1 MPTKP
6 SHIRTR
12 LFKAVRS
19 QYVQTTTLL
28 LSGLLIAGPASAEN
42 TDSHVQWECRAEAN
56 GAWACGERVMP
67 GRVFPRPPRPEPI
80 EAIPEDDGPQVKL
93 ARNLDWVEE
102 EALSDKEQEKKARGC
117 CGAYIEPPRDYP
129 EGDMDPS
136 DAPMRVASETTE
148 VEQENIAHLRGK
160 VQLTQGFRQVRSQ
173 NATVDQNARTVD
185 LDGDVQFR
193 EPGLLL
199 TGDHAQINMDTKDV
213 TVDNANY
220 LLHESNV
227 RGTADRMNRSGDVF
241 YIDNATYTTCEPGS
255 NAWRLVSSQVD
266 INPETGIAH
275 AKHVRLEVKD
285 IPVLYAPWLRFP
297 IDERRASGLLFPT
310 FTFGDDNGFDFAQ
323 PIYLNLAPNYDAT
336 ITPRYIQERGSMA
349 EIELRHMSKLTNTIA
364 SSAFLPSDDGG
375 DDSDEDPNTLTG
387 KRDHEGDDR
396 WLLSMDH
403 LGGIGKRWET
413 RVDYTKVSDSD
424 YFRDM
429 GNATIEVN
437 SQTYLRQLASTSYRA
452 DNWRLSVKGQQ
463 YQTINDD
470 VNSIDQYKMLPR
482 VDANGN
488 YRFGDFVFDLENQY
502 TWFDHKDDNDFLPA
516 DRQGT
521 TFLEDDQGTFVTGH
535 RLRLDYG
542 VSWDKQWAWGYFKP
556 TFKVRNLT
564 YSLDDPLL
572 NQSDDSPS
580 ITVPTGIID
589 TGIYLERNTT
599 WLSGYTQTFEPR
611 LYMVHTKYED
621 QSDLPDFDTSPM
633 TFSYNQLFRDDRF
646 IGGDRIGDT
655 KQISIGL
662 TSRLL
667 EQSSS
672 TEWLRA
678 SIGQIFYLD
687 DRYISLD
694 PRLSKS
700 FLKANDP
707 DTLSPTLR
715 DIAADL
721 MREESALAAEFALR
735 LSENFKLQSDI
746 LYDEKEGK
754 FDRGSANLRYNDR
767 NNRIFNLG
775 YRFNR
780 KIPQVIGGQLFDTD
794 IEQADFS
801 TMFPI
806 SRNFS
811 LIGRHNYDLTNSRD
825 LETFAGF
832 QYESCCWRF
841 SLVARRWLDRN
852 DYILI
857 PDEDLT
863 EDSGVFFQIQFK
875 GLAGS
880 GSGVD
885 SILEDGI
892 YGYVPP
898 TN

>member
-1 MPTKP
+1 MPIKP

-12 LFKAVRS
+12 LYQAVRS
-19 QYVQTTTLL
+19 QSVQTSTLL
-28 LSGLLIAGPASAEN
+28 LSGFLIATPAVAQN
-42 TDSHVQWECRAEAN
+42 ADSHVQWECRADAS
-56 GAWACGERVMP
+56 GAWACGETVMP
-67 GRVFPRPPRPEPI
+67 GRVFPRPARPEPV
-80 EAIPEDDGPQVKL
+80 ETPPADGGPQVQL
-93 ARNLDWVEE
+93 ARNLDWVDEE
-102 EALSDKEQEKKARGC
+102 SLSEAEQEKISSGC

-129 EGDMDPS
+129 EGGMDPA

-160 VQLTQGFRQVRSQ
+160 VQLTQGYRQVRSQ
-173 NATVDQNARTVD
+173 NATVNQSARTVD

-213 TVDNANY
+213 TVDNATY

-227 RGTADRMNRSGDVF
+227 RGTADRMNRIGDVF

-255 NAWRLVSSQVD
+255 NAWHLVSSNVD

-275 AKHVRLEVKD
+275 ARHVRLEVKD

-297 IDERRASGLLFPT
+297 IDERRASGLLFPS
-310 FTFGDDNGFDFAQ
+310 FSFGEDNGFDFAQ

-336 ITPRYIQERGSMA
+336 ITPRYLQERGAMA
-349 EIELRHMSKLTNTIA
+349 EAEFRHISKRTDTIV
-364 SSAFLPSDDGG
+364 SGAFLPSDDGG
-375 DDSDEDPNTLTG
+375 NGSAEDPTTLAG
-387 KRDHEGDDR
+387 KKDHEGDDR
-396 WLLSMDH
+396 WLLNMEH

-424 YFRDM
+424 YFRDL

-437 SQTYLRQLASTSYRA
+437 SQTYLKQLASAAYQA
-452 DNWRLSVKGQQ
+452 DNWYLSVRSQQ

-470 VNSIDQYKMLPR
+470 PNSIDQYKMLPR

-488 YRFGDFVFDLENQY
+488 YRLGDFVFALKNQY
-502 TWFDHKDDNDFLPA
+502 TLFDHTDDDGLLPA
-516 DRQGT
+516 SLQGS
-521 TFLEDDQGTFVTGH
+521 TFFEDDQGTFVTGH
-535 RLRLDYG
+535 RLHLDYG
-542 VSWDKQWAWGYFKP
+542 VSWDKQWGWGYFRP
-556 TFKVRNLT
+556 TLKVRNLT
-564 YSLDDPLL
+564 YNLDDPLL
-572 NQSDDSPS
+572 NQSNDNPS
-580 ITVPTGIID
+580 VTVPTGIID
-589 TGIYLERNTT
+589 AGIYLERDTT
-599 WLSGYTQTFEPR
+599 WLPGYTQTLEPR

-655 KQISIGL
+655 KQISVGL

-667 EQSSS
+667 EQATG

-678 SIGQIFYLD
+678 SIGQIFYLE
-687 DRYISLD
+687 DRYVSLD
-694 PRLSKS
+694 PTLSKS
-700 FLKANDP
+700 FLKSTDP
-707 DTLSPTLR
+707 DSLSPTLR
-715 DIAADL
+715 DIAHDL
-721 MREESALAAEFALR
+721 LRDESDFAAEFALR
-735 LSENFKLQSDI
+735 LSENLKLQSDI
-746 LYDEKEGK
+746 LYDERDGR
-754 FDRGSANLRYNDR
+754 FDRGTTSLRYNDR
-767 NNRIFNLG
+767 QNHVFNLG

-780 KIPQVIGGQLFDTD
+780 NIPQLIGGQLVDTD
-794 IEQADFS
+794 IEQAEIS
-801 TMFPI
+801 TIFPI
-806 SRNFS
+806 TRALS
-811 LIGRHNYDLTNSRD
+811 LIGRHSYDLTNSRD

-832 QYESCCWRF
+832 QYDSCCWRF

-852 DYILI
+852 DYVLV
-857 PDEDLT
+857 PEEDLN

-875 GLAGS
+875 GLAGT

-892 YGYVPP
+892 YGYLPP
-898 TN
+898 TY